1 MDKKKVYIIAG
12 IGIVAIIGVGI
23 AIYKLLK
30 APDDTKEKTEEQ
42 KKKEEEKPKP
52 QQPLSIKTKIGTRL
66 RKDSN
71 TKSDIIKTYQ
81 KIQDLKSVQSKTESD
96 GLWYQVQELN
106 SNGEVI
112 FTGWVRSDVVI
123 VK

>member
-1 MDKKKVYIIAG
+1 MDKKKIYIIAG
-12 IGIVAIIGVGI
+12 IGIVAIIGVGV

-30 APDDTKEKTEEQ
+30 APDDTKEQTEEQ
-42 KKKEEEKPKP
+42 KKKEEQKP
-52 QQPLSIKTKIGTRL
+52 QQPVSIKTKIGTRL

-81 KIQDLKSVQSKTESD
+81 KIQELKSVQSKVETD
-96 GLWYQVQELN
+96 GTWYQVQELN
-106 SNGEVI
+106 SSGEVVW
-112 FTGWVRSDVVI
+112 TGWVRSDVVI